1 MTKVCNKCGVGKELI
16 HFYKRSEMKDGFR
29 SECKQ
34 CYKIISIKNYK
45 YEKVPAEK
53 RYVAKYD
60 AKEYYKKNKDKILEQ
75 GKINKR
81 RYRENPTHKV
91 QDNISR
97 SIRKKIKNFHPDVSR
112 IKEHLENQF
121 TNELTWDNYGTIWHV
136 EHIVPQSLYDFSNKE
151 DINRCWNERN
161 LRPLKAIDNLRKNN
175 KLNAGLIEE
184 YGIKDLLPV
193 SMEI

>member
-1 MTKVCNKCGVGKELI
+1 
-16 HFYKRSEMKDGFR
+16 MKDGFR

-121 TNELTWDNYGTIWHV
+121 TNELTWDNYGTVWHV